1 MKIQELIVESQVTDE
16 GVLGSIASGAG
27 TALGAVGKGLGAI
40 SGAFKGAKD
49 QFQKGQALGRAHVG
63 GHMPKQPKDTSVRDQ
78 EFARLTGK
86 ATPGAPNAAGGDPKA
101 LRAQAADLN
110 KQADEMEKQQQA
122 AQKQAAAAQPAQPLE
137 TPPPTQPGIGQSS
150 NTNNAVSTNTAPA
163 DTKVTPNVGGAPAP
177 TAPSMK
183 PMQTPGAG
191 TNPKQID
198 AATQARIDA
207 APQGYDPDTGK
218 PLPASQPSPA
228 DVRQQKQAAAAQ
240 TAQQQMAANPAPA
253 PQQPNLQVQQGGKN
267 PALDARRAALAQSKA
282 DTAAG
287 KGVTGAIKSGTL
299 GEGFYSKFFDAL
311 I

>member
-1 MKIQELIVESQVTDE
+1 MRIQELITESQVTDE

-63 GHMPKQPKDTSVRDQ
+63 GHMPKQPKDTSIRDQ

-86 ATPGAPNAAGGDPKA
+86 GAQAGGADPQA

-110 KQADEMEKQQQA
+110 KQADAMEKEQQA
-122 AQKQAAAAQPAQPLE
+122 AAKQAQAAQPAKPLE

-150 NTNNAVSTNTAPA
+150 NTNNAASTNTAPA
-163 DTKVTPNVGGAPAP
+163 DTKAP
-177 TAPSMK
+177 T
-183 PMQTPGAG
+183 TP
-191 TNPKQID
+191 D

-218 PLPASQPSPA
+218 PLPAAAPAAQPTPA

-240 TAQQQMAANPAPA
+240 AAQDQMAANPAPA
-253 PQQPNLQVQQGGKN
+253 QQPNLQVQQGGKN

-282 DTAAG
+282 DREAG
-287 KGVTGAIKSGTL
+287 KGVTGAIRSGTL
-299 GEGFYSKFFDAL
+299 GEELAEGYYSKFL
-311 I
+311 GQML

>member
-86 ATPGAPNAAGGDPKA
+86 TAPGAPNAAAGGGDPKA
-101 LRAQAADLN
+101 LRAQAAELT
-110 KQADEMEKQQQA
+110 KQADELEKQQKVA
-122 AQKQAAAAQPAQPLE
+122 APAKPLE

-150 NTNNAVSTNTAPA
+150 NANNAVATNTAPA
-163 DTKVTPNVGGAPAP
+163 DTKVASAPAAQEP
-177 TAPSMK
+177 A
-183 PMQTPGAG
+183 
-191 TNPKQID
+191 
-198 AATQARIDA
+198 A
-207 APQGYDPDTGK
+207 APAQEIVGKGGSKFDMETGK
-218 PLPASQPSPA
+218 PFTDQAAA
-228 DVRQQKQAAAAQ
+228 DAQDDKIAAANAAKQAAA
-240 TAQQQMAANPAPA
+240 PAG
-253 PQQPNLQVQQGGKN
+253 QPNLQVQQGGKN

-299 GEGFYSKFFDAL
+299 GEGFYSKFFDAM